1 MARRSGGRLSA
12 PKFRGLTEYQECAD
26 FARFLERRGYLFT
39 HIPLGGLRDKKEA
52 ARLRAIGT
60 RKGIPDFLIFD
71 PPPPF
76 RGVAVEMK
84 REKGGRVSED
94 QRLWIE
100 ALSELGWVA
109 FVARGA
115 RDAIEKMEKLDPR
128 E

>member
-1 MARRSGGRLSA
+1 MSA

-60 RKGIPDFLIFD
+60 KRGVPDFLIFD
-71 PPPPF
+71 AGA

-94 QRLWIE
+94 QRRWLDL
-100 ALSELGWVA
+100 LSRLGWIT

-128 E
+128 D